1 MMPLTRFTVLGLL
14 IALPSFSFAQLPQP
28 RLYSLQPAGVQQGQ
42 ATEVSITA
50 GDDLEEISS
59 LLFDHPG
66 LTAAPK
72 LNDQQQPVD
81 RTFVVTATADVPFG
95 PHDVRCK
102 GLWGVSNARR
112 FFVGSRPQVNEVEPN
127 NSLDKAMPLTIGT
140 AVHGRMDGG
149 ADVDLFKF
157 TATAGQRLVIECSAD
172 RIDSRLRPHLE
183 LHDGRAKRRLAATHA
198 DGLTDPVLVFDV
210 PADGEYLLKVNDGAF
225 RGGNEYFY
233 RLDVHQAPYV
243 AFVYPPS
250 GLAGQTAKF
259 SLYGY
264 NLLGSARVDLVGFK
278 SQLEKLDVDIAVPG
292 DATLLQLEDR
302 TTSLMAAIDAFSYRL
317 PSPNGPSNSV
327 SIGIAQAP
335 VVFETEPNNDS
346 VKAQTVPVPCEIVG
360 QFSEVRDVDRF
371 TIEAKAK
378 EVLSLDA
385 YGQRLGQ
392 TIDPYFTIDR
402 VEVNAQGVET
412 LQRIAAPDDEPTNPL
427 PNQYDVRS
435 DDPVQRLE
443 VPTDGKYRITIRDRY
458 GESRGS
464 AANVY
469 RLSIR
474 QETPDFRLVAIPASP
489 TAGAS
494 WSMAMRKG
502 DTFAMQVIAFRRDG
516 FNGPIDVQALDLPA
530 GVECSGTTIPDGV
543 PLGLLTFRTT
553 ADAVEGFH
561 RFRIEGK
568 AKIEDPRLARA
579 VIAAS
584 AAITEAEK
592 GLPPL
597 QKLVDE
603 SAAKTP
609 PAQTAYNAAE
619 EVLKAKT
626 DDANL
631 IQLRDTAKAALDA
644 ALAAEQKA
652 KGDLAAAQQK
662 ITELKVLADQAT
674 QASTAAIREITHAS
688 RAGEIAWTGANN
700 LPSVARVQRDFA
712 ISVLAETAPFQ
723 LVADPIKIEVFQGRQ
738 ILVPVK
744 LEKRDGFDDKVQLNT
759 AGMKPNANID
769 AANVAIEKGQAE
781 VLWKLYVKDN
791 ALPGTHMM
799 WLASTGA
806 VPYRRNPAKAD
817 RRKAEFDAIAV
828 QAKASADV
836 ASAAT
841 AVKNEAVT
849 KATQSAEALK
859 KTQADQVLVKQAFDA
874 AKTAADTAIAAQV
887 EAEKQAAVAAEAVK
901 TAQSAFDTAKAASDT
916 DAANEELK
924 KTLAAAEVVL
934 TNAKPVAEAAEVA
947 KTNATKIAS
956 DAATALTTVTETLKQ
971 ADELIV
977 KSTAD
982 DKTVQDVKTAAE
994 VDEKTKM
1001 EASVALEA
1009 KRVAAEKVS
1018 TDQATASMPN
1028 NINFTP
1034 PAVPVILIVKP
1045 APLKLAPNVPNGGNI
1060 KKGDKLEVTVGI
1072 ARQNGF
1078 TGPVTLSLP
1087 PQPGVVGMAAAE
1099 VTVAAD
1105 QNEGL
1110 LTITAA
1116 GDAKD
1121 GAVANLVVR
1130 GRADFNGEALIEVPV
1145 AVTVTP

>member
-1 MMPLTRFTVLGLL
+1 MLHRILL
-14 IALPSFSFAQLPQP
+14 LAAILLPAIAQAQLPQP

-42 ATEVSITA
+42 AVEVSITG
-50 GDDLEEISS
+50 GDDLEEIGS

-66 LTAAPK
+66 LTAIPK

-95 PHDVRCK
+95 LHEIRCK

-127 NSLDKAMPLTIGT
+127 NALDKAMPLTIGT
-140 AVHGRMDGG
+140 AIQGRMDGG
-149 ADVDLFKF
+149 TDVDLFKF
-157 TATAGQRLVIECSAD
+157 TATAGQRLVIECCAD
-172 RIDSRLRPHLE
+172 RIDSRLHPQLE
-183 LHDGRAKRRLAATHA
+183 LHDGRAKRRLAATRA
-198 DGLTDPVLVFDV
+198 DGITDPVLVFDV
-210 PADGEYLLKVNDGAF
+210 PADGEYLLKVNDRAF
-225 RGGNEYFY
+225 RGGTEYFY
-233 RLDVHQAPYV
+233 SLDVHQAPYL

-264 NLLGSARVDLVGFK
+264 NLPGSARVDLVGFK

-292 DATLLQLEDR
+292 DASLLQLEDR

-335 VVFETEPNNDS
+335 VILEAEPNNDAAQ
-346 VKAQTVPVPCEIVG
+346 AQTVSVPCEIVG
-360 QFSEVRDVDRF
+360 QFSEVRDIDSF
-371 TIEAKAK
+371 TFEAKAR
-378 EVLSLDA
+378 EVLYVEV

-392 TIDPYFTIDR
+392 TIDPYVTIDR
-402 VEVNAQGVET
+402 VEVDAQGVEK

-435 DDPVQRLE
+435 DDPVQRLD
-443 VPTDGKYRITIRDRY
+443 VPADGKYRITIRDRY

-474 QETPDFRLVAIPASP
+474 QDTPDFRLVAIPASP
-489 TAGAS
+489 AAGAS

-543 PLGLLTFRTT
+543 PLGLLNFRTKT
-553 ADAVEGFH
+553 DAVEGFH

-568 AKIEDPRLARA
+568 ARIEDPRMARA
-579 VIAAS
+579 VIATT
-584 AAITEAEK
+584 AAIPEAEK

-603 SAAKTP
+603 STAKTA

-619 EVLKAKT
+619 EALKAKA

-631 IQLRDTAKAALDA
+631 IQLRDAAKAALDA

-652 KGDLAAAQQK
+652 KGDLAAVQQK
-662 ITELKVLADQAT
+662 MTELKAAADQAL
-674 QASTAAIREITHAS
+674 QASTAAIREVTHPS

-700 LPSVARVQRDFA
+700 VPSVARVQRDFA
-712 ISVLAETAPFQ
+712 ISILAETASFQ
-723 LVADPIKIEVFQGRQ
+723 VIADPIKIEVHQGRQ

-781 VLWKLYVKDN
+781 ILWKLYVKDN

-799 WLASTGA
+799 WLTSAGA

-817 RRKAEFDAIAV
+817 RLKAMFDEIV
-828 QAKASADV
+828 IQAKAAVDLT
-836 ASAAT
+836 AAAT

-859 KTQADQVLVKQAFDA
+859 KSQADQVVVKQAFDN
-874 AKTAADTAIAAQV
+874 AKTATDTALAAQV
-887 EAEKQAAVAAEAVK
+887 EAEKQAAAAAEAVK
-901 TAQSAFDTAKAASDT
+901 VAQTAFDTAKAASDA

-934 TNAKPVAEAAEVA
+934 TNAKPVADAAEVA

-956 DAATALTTVTETLKQ
+956 DAATAFVTATEALKQ

-982 DKTVQDVKTAAE
+982 DKTYQDAKTAAE

-1001 EASVALEA
+1001 DASVALET
-1009 KRVAAEKVS
+1009 KRVAAEKAS
-1018 TDQATASMPN
+1018 TDQANASKPN

-1034 PAVPVILIVKP
+1034 PAVPIILIVKP
-1045 APLKLAPNVPNGGNI
+1045 APLKLTPNVPNGGNI
-1060 KKGDKLEVTVGI
+1060 KKGDKLEVMVGV

-1078 TGPVTLSLP
+1078 TGPVVLSLP

-1116 GDAKD
+1116 GDAID
-1121 GAVANLVVR
+1121 GVVANLVVR
-1130 GRADFNGEALIEVPV
+1130 GRADFSGEALIEVPV